1 MVTQNCKTKT
11 NTEKILSLITQ
22 VDLTKK
28 AVPYYETALI
38 IHF

>member
-28 AVPYYETALI
+28 PFHNYETA
-38 IHF
+38 FNNP